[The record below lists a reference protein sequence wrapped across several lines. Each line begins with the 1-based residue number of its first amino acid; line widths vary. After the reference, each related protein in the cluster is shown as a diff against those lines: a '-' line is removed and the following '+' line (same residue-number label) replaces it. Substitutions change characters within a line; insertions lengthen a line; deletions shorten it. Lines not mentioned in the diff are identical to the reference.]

1 MYNSYSLFGYNYM
14 PYKYGSGY
22 FAPSLAYHNAG
33 YGYVAGYG
41 PRAYAYAHRAY

>member
-1 MYNSYSLFGYNYM
+1 M